1 MPWWGVL
8 FSSTMLVFDF
18 FFPFVFTFWNSYCLG
33 VGLPRLSLQIPCL
46 FSFLSYFLYLWVFA
60 LLFHEISSILLSNPS
75 SFHFCHHLYVFLIP
89 ESSFVWS
96 FSIATLSLFFGGGL
110 HCLLS
115 LWGYW
120 YSFWS
125 CLLSAQFL
133 FSTSWFIPAC
143 FSLLAFLD
151 LFIFKDGPEYWLKA
165 LSLWME
171 SANCRM
177 IWSGYFWS

>member
-1 MPWWGVL
+1 MPWWRVL

-96 FSIATLSLFFGGGL
+96 FSIATLSLFLGGG
-110 HCLLS
+110 CIAFYLS
-115 LWGYW
+115 EDIDTV
-120 YSFWS
+120 FEVV
-125 CLLSAQFL
+125 
-133 FSTSWFIPAC
+133 
-143 FSLLAFLD
+143 FSLHNFCFLPVG
-151 LFIFKDGPEYWLKA
+151 LFLPVFLSWL
-165 LSLWME
+165 S
-171 SANCRM
+171 
-177 IWSGYFWS
+177 